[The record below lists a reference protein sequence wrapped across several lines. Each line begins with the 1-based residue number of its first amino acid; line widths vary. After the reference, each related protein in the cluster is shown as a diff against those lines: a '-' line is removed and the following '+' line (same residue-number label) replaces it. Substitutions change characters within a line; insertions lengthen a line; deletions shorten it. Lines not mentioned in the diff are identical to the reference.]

1 MKKILTTLLLVLSVS
16 VMALAV
22 PAYPGKYQFTQP
34 DGSVITL
41 QNHGDEYFSWTT
53 DESGRVVEMGED
65 GFYRPVDQAV
75 HQARVRKARQA
86 SISRR
91 GSWSSYEDPFETNF
105 GDRKILC
112 ILAEF
117 SDITFTID
125 DPKTKF
131 TAMLNQSGYS
141 YDGAIGSVRDY
152 YIDNSGGQYRPEFDV
167 YGPVTLSK
175 TSAEYYQKGSYN
187 KVPEAIMEAYELL
200 EAEIDIDQ
208 YDTDS
213 DGDVDMVLFYFAGH
227 NQAEGAG
234 TNTIWPHQ
242 GTGSYGTLGGKT
254 FNRYFCTSELRGN
267 SGTNMC
273 AIGTTCHEFAHSLG
287 LPDFYDTDYASNG
300 DNSFTTGKFDLMAA
314 GNYNDSGRRPPY
326 MSAVERNMLGW
337 MAAPTDLTDGEHVLN
352 PIRNDVAYRSD
363 SANPGEYYVLEV
375 RDNYKWDSALMDWG
389 LLIYHVDK
397 SSRIVTGSTSA
408 ATLWEYSNSINAFGG
423 HPCFYLKAASG
434 SNYAFP
440 GINSVT
446 SLPLIDWD
454 GAANGVILSGISF
467 DGSKVSFRSGTT
479 DKRVMY
485 GYVTNTS
492 GFPLSGA
499 RVVLSQ
505 SAHPFSAAPLLSGD
519 RYVETDASG
528 YYEFIIPDSA
538 SEDQILTVSK
548 SGYTPVSLNV
558 PIDAG
563 FLRQDFY
570 LPYPNEG
577 AHGNLYRYDS
587 ALTFYTTRTNSTSK
601 GLVFRYTASDLEAE
615 GVVGHRIEAISFQA
629 CPTTYDRIYV
639 LIDIDGERVLLR
651 DVTDRFVTGGM
662 TSVAVGDAGIM
673 VPTGKDIYIGFGMT
687 GLSTTEYN
695 VNMYGPQDVSTNGAY
710 YNNDFLNTT
719 TWNSVTFGGK
729 PFSFI
734 ISAEVIAPAAV
745 TFSKLGVASIEVV
758 ADVPTVVAPSGK
770 TLYATQ
776 WYLDGAPVLTPS
788 AITDLSAGDHT
799 YMVRLSYYDGTS
811 ERVYYDVHK

>member
-242 GTGSYGTLGGKT
+242 WSLSEATGSTLTLDGVKIDT
-254 FNRYFCTSELRGN
+254 YACSSELLGT
-267 SGTNMC
+267 SGSTIDG
-273 AIGTTCHEFAHSLG
+273 IGTMCHEYSHCLG
-287 LPDFYDTDYASNG
+287 LPDFYDTNYKAFGMSYWSVMDNGCNIYDGFCPVAFTAYERWFCGWLEPETLDSVCTVSALRNLEDYPEAYVIYNDNNANEYYLLANHQQVGWNSHAYGHGMMILHVDYNQKAWVDNTVNNVGSHQRMTIIPADNQLATGSNSLRG
-300 DNSFTTGKFDLMAA
+300 DLWPGAA
-314 GNYNDSGRRPPY
+314 GQD
-326 MSAVERNMLGW
+326 A
-337 MAAPTDLTDGEHVLN
+337 LTDETL
-352 PIRNDVAYRSD
+352 P
-363 SANPGEYYVLEV
+363 
-375 RDNYKWDSALMDWG
+375 
-389 LLIYHVDK
+389 
-397 SSRIVTGSTSA
+397 A
-408 ATLWEYSNSINAFGG
+408 ATLFTANSDGT
-423 HPCFYLKAASG
+423 HLMHKPLY
-434 SNYAFP
+434 
-440 GINSVT
+440 GIAE
-446 SLPLIDWD
+446 ID
-454 GAANGVILSGISF
+454 GI
-467 DGSKVSFRSGTT
+467 VSFRFMQEEPDGVQMVVASSSF
-479 DKRVMY
+479 DPSALY
-485 GYVTNTS
+485 D
-492 GFPLSGA
+492 LSG
-499 RVVLSQ
+499 
-505 SAHPFSAAPLLSGD
+505 
-519 RYVETDASG
+519 
-528 YYEFIIPDSA
+528 
-538 SEDQILTVSK
+538 K
-548 SGYTPVSLNV
+548 
-558 PIDAG
+558 
-563 FLRQDFY
+563 
-570 LPYPNEG
+570 
-577 AHGNLYRYDS
+577 
-587 ALTFYTTRTNSTSK
+587 
-601 GLVFRYTASDLEAE
+601 RYTQRRARR
-615 GVVGHRIEAISFQA
+615 G
-629 CPTTYDRIYV
+629 IYV
-639 LIDIDGERVLLR
+639 SHGR
-651 DVTDRFVTGGM
+651 
-662 TSVAVGDAGIM
+662 
-673 VPTGKDIYIGFGMT
+673 
-687 GLSTTEYN
+687 
-695 VNMYGPQDVSTNGAY
+695 
-710 YNNDFLNTT
+710 
-719 TWNSVTFGGK
+719 
-729 PFSFI
+729 
-734 ISAEVIAPAAV
+734 
-745 TFSKLGVASIEVV
+745 
-758 ADVPTVVAPSGK
+758 K
-770 TLYATQ
+770 TL
-776 WYLDGAPVLTPS
+776 
-788 AITDLSAGDHT
+788 I
-799 YMVRLSYYDGTS
+799 R
-811 ERVYYDVHK
+811 